1 MEEDEQIDFEQVLND
16 EYLKQKQQEKKDEE
30 LALKLLAD
38 DLDRQEQEQLKA
50 PVTSSLLLQKWACKL
65 HDPKRFN

>member
-16 EYLKQKQQEKKDEE
+16 EYLKQKQQVKKDEE

-38 DLDRQEQEQLKA
+38 DLDRQEQEQLNK
-50 PVTSSLLLQKWACKL
+50 VIK
-65 HDPKRFN
+65 

>member
-30 LALKLLAD
+30 LALKLLTD
-38 DLDRQEQEQLKA
+38 DLDQQEQEQLNK
-50 PVTSSLLLQKWACKL
+50 VIK
-65 HDPKRFN
+65 

>member
-16 EYLKQKQQEKKDEE
+16 EYFKQKQQEKKDEE

-38 DLDRQEQEQLKA
+38 DLDRQEQEQLNK
-50 PVTSSLLLQKWACKL
+50 VIK
-65 HDPKRFN
+65 